1 MATYTAEQISGYLQH
16 IGYSQDVKQHF
27 AEDPL
32 GLLTR
37 IQILHM
43 ARVPFESL
51 SLHYSKHRTVSLDPQ
66 DLFTK
71 VVVRGRGGY
80 CMEVNAFF
88 ATVLRTLGFAL
99 FSTGGRV
106 RGDAGYKGWDHMVNI
121 VTIDNQR
128 YLVDVGFGTN
138 GPTRPVPLQHEHQF
152 ITVFPTKGMLEYR
165 GIDAHTDPSQKTW
178 VYSVRQQEDSPWAE
192 MYCFG
197 ELEFIPGDFDVMN
210 MRTSSA
216 PQSFFVQSVMCMQT
230 VLDENQREPVGKR
243 ILHRDYIKM
252 LNGNETVV
260 TRRLLSEADRVEAL
274 KKYFN
279 IVLSAEEQNGIKG
292 LASELKD
299 RSKHA

>member
-1 MATYTAEQISGYLQH
+1 MATYTRDQISHYLQH
-16 IGYSQDVKQHF
+16 IGYTQDVNQHF

-51 SLHYSKHRTVSLDPQ
+51 SLHYSKYRTLSLNPE
-66 DLFTK
+66 DLFVK
-71 VVVRGRGGY
+71 IVNRGRGGY

-88 ATVLRTLGFAL
+88 AAVLRSLGFTL

-138 GPTRPVPLQHEHQF
+138 GATRPVPLQHGHRF
-152 ITVFPTKGMLEYR
+152 LTVFPTEGMLEYR
-165 GIDAHTDPSQKTW
+165 GIDANTDPNQKLW
-178 VYSVRQQEDSPWAE
+178 VYCVRQKEDDPWGE

-197 ELEFIPGDFDVMN
+197 ELEFIPGDFEVMN

-216 PQSFFVQSVMCMQT
+216 PQSFFVQSVMCMKT
-230 VLDENQREPVGKR
+230 RLDEGKQDPVGKV
-243 ILHRDYIKM
+243 ILHRDYLKQQ
-252 LNGNETVV
+252 NGNEAPIT
-260 TRRLLSEADRVEAL
+260 TRLLSEADRVEAL
-274 KKYFN
+274 KRYFD
-279 IVLSAEEQNGIKG
+279 ISLTLEEQQGIKG